1 MKITSV
7 ETHVHQQPPNPR
19 PIRDALQ
26 SLPGAGSVE
35 VIVRTDDGLVGRDEV
50 WFGRI
55 AGAPSTLA
63 VLIDRELSP
72 IVVGRDPVFVR
83 AIHEDLVRET
93 EYHGTEG
100 LAMFGIA
107 ALDTALWDILG
118 RAAGWP
124 VHRLIGAFRDRIP
137 AYAMVGWMNFTDDE
151 LTAACTEAV
160 NVGFH
165 AVKIKVGHPTLEQD
179 AHRVEV
185 VRAAIGPNITLMVDA
200 NQSLSTAEAIL
211 RGRVFQQMRCYWFE
225 EPLPAQDFDAYAA
238 LAAALDIPIA
248 TGENL
253 YGRRPFARLVAQKG
267 VDVVQGDLRRG
278 GGPTEILAIGAL
290 ADAFALPYASH
301 GGGPVNL
308 NLLATMPNATW
319 LETGMPRAGGKLVL
333 EDGCALVP
341 QGPGFSWA

>member
-1 MKITSV
+1 MRVTSV
-7 ETHVHQQPPNPR
+7 ETLVHERPPNPR

-26 SLPGAGSVE
+26 SLPGVGSVE
-35 VIVRTDDGLVGRDEV
+35 VTVKTDDGLVGRDES

-55 AGAPSTLA
+55 AGAPAALK
-63 VLIDRELSP
+63 VLIDRELAP
-72 IVVGRDPVFVR
+72 VVIGRDPAFVR

-124 VHRLIGAFRDRIP
+124 VHRLIGACHDRIP
-137 AYAMVGWMNFTDDE
+137 AYAMVGWMNMTEDE
-151 LTAACTEAV
+151 LKAICTSALQA
-160 NVGFH
+160 GFR
-165 AVKIKVGHPTLEQD
+165 AVKIKIGYPTLEAD
-179 AHRVEV
+179 ARRVEV
-185 VRAAIGPNITLMVDA
+185 VRAAVGPATVLMVDA
-200 NQSLSTAEAIL
+200 NQSLSTAEAIR
-211 RGRVFQQMRCYWFE
+211 RGRVFQQMGCYWFE
-225 EPLPAQDFDAYAA
+225 EPLPAQDFDGYAE

-253 YGRRPFARLVAQKG
+253 YGRRPFARLIARKG

-278 GGPTEILAIGAL
+278 GGPTEILAVGAL
-290 ADAFALPYASH
+290 ADAFGLPYASH
-301 GGGPVNL
+301 GGGAVNL

-319 LETGMPRAGGKLVL
+319 LETGIPEAGSKLVL
-333 EDGCALVP
+333 QDGCALVP
-341 QGPGFSWA
+341 TGPGFSWE